1 MNTLQTLQFG
11 SGIVFATPSGGQQP
25 TNPTPVEVGVL
36 QDVKVT
42 LGADVKTLYG
52 QFQYPVDSA
61 IGKRSIKGSFNYALI
76 ELLTISNLFSS
87 DTIISGRKAVAYR
100 ESHTIA
106 PPVNPSA
113 WAATHAYTLGQQIF
127 DGVDVQQVT
136 TAGTSAGTAP
146 TWNSVLGGFTTD
158 GTVTWQN
165 TGVPK
170 PSVLVQNEG
179 ALFLQDLGVR
189 YASTGFAL
197 TYVSTGIPTAGQYT
211 LITSGALAGTYQFA
225 VADEGLGV
233 LISYRYTDTTGSTLQ
248 MMNHTMGQG
257 PIISFLLVEPYQ
269 SNSNGLYLPAVR
281 VGKMDGATKLD
292 DYYMNSSDFEA
303 FALPSGLVGEMYAA
317 T

>member
-25 TNPTPVEVGVL
+25 TNPTPIEVGVL
-36 QDVKVT
+36 QNVKVT
-42 LGADVKTLYG
+42 LGADIKTLYG

-61 IGKRSIKGSFNYALI
+61 IGKRSIKGSFDYALI
-76 ELLTISNLFSS
+76 ELLTVSNLFSS

-100 ESHTIA
+100 EPNTIA
-106 PPVNPSA
+106 PPVNPAA

-136 TAGTSAGTAP
+136 VAGTSASSAP
-146 TWNSVLGGFTTD
+146 TWSPTLGAFTTD
-158 GTVTWQN
+158 GTVTWVN
-165 TGVPK
+165 VGVPK
-170 PSVLVQNEG
+170 PSVLVTHD
-179 ALFLQDLGVR
+179 ATLYLQDLGVR
-189 YASTGFAL
+189 YSSTGFPL
-197 TYVSTGIPTAGQYT
+197 TFVSTGIPVTGQYT
-211 LITSGALAGTYQFA
+211 VITTGANAGTYQFA

-233 LISYRYTDTTGSTLQ
+233 LISYRYTDSTGSTLQ
-248 MMNHTMGQG
+248 MMNHVMGQG
-257 PIISFLLVEPYQ
+257 PIISFLLAEPYQ

-292 DYYMNSSDFEA
+292 DYFMNSSDFEA